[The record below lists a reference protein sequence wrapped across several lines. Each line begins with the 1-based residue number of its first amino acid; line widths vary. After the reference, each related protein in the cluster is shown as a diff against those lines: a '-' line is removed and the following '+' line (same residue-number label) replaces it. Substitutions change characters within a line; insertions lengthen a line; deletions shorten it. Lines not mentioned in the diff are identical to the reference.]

1 MIMANLIKATA
12 PALRMVVVGACFVG
26 LVLGAIYLGSR
37 NERKTM
43 TLTTTSSVHKGA
55 IPLIDA
61 SAPAK
66 TETATFALG

>member
-1 MIMANLIKATA
+1 MANLIKATV
-12 PALRMVVVGACFVG
+12 PALKIAVVGACFVG

-43 TLTTTSSVHKGA
+43 TLTPTSSVHKA
-55 IPLIDA
+55 VIPPIDA
-61 SAPAK
+61 SAPTK